1 MPVELINK
9 QSDNLLKKLTSE
21 RSVLLGNSDELSS
34 NVEAKVSDWK
44 EGAERALEVDNPFSD
59 DQANLLKLT
68 NNQDIDG
75 LLKSYI
81 SFCKKA

>member
-1 MPVELINK
+1 
-9 QSDNLLKKLTSE
+9 
-21 RSVLLGNSDELSS
+21 
-34 NVEAKVSDWK
+34 VSDWK

-81 SFCKKA
+81 SFCKKAKYHVDSSFWHKELLDKKSNETAKSLLL